1 MSVTRR
7 KERCKRGT
15 RRNHKTGKCEEY
27 SIKRSRCKK
36 GTYKNKY
43 LNNRCTSKVS
53 IDLLKSQYK
62 NVRNEKLSSAEIEQ
76 IINYYKDADEIMAKK
91 NYIIA
96 ELGNMKFKPR
106 YKSPFGGQ
114 KFYNLYE
121 QALDRLQAWAKYNDA
136 SSNIKI

>member
-1 MSVTRR
+1 MEAYFGTDT
-7 KERCKRGT
+7 KRI
-15 RRNHKTGKCEEY
+15 NHA
-27 SIKRSRCKK
+27 RQ
-36 GTYKNKY
+36 
-43 LNNRCTSKVS
+43 V
-53 IDLLKSQYK
+53 
-62 NVRNEKLSSAEIEQ
+62 LSF
-76 IINYYKDADEIMAKK
+76 ADEIMAKK